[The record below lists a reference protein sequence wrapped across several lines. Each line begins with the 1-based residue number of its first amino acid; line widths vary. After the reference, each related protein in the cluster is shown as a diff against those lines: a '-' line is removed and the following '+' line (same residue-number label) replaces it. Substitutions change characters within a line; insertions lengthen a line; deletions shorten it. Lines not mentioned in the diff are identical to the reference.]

1 VWRGTTL
8 APVFEKDVGMSDYV
22 ITPPPAVTVPVA
34 GGKLFPV
41 RRVFCVGRNYAAHAR
56 EMGNDPN
63 REPPFFFTK
72 PADALVTNGAD
83 TAYPTAT
90 ANLHHEMELVV
101 AIGVG
106 GKDIPAADALSHVYG
121 YTAGLD
127 LTRRDMQDEAK
138 AMRRPWD
145 MSKGFDA
152 SAPIGEIVPASQI
165 GHPAAG
171 RIALNVNGAS
181 RQVGDLADQ
190 IWPVPDIIAALSK
203 LVALAP
209 GDLILTGTPEGV
221 AAVVRGDLLEGEIE
235 GVGKVKTRLV

>member
-1 VWRGTTL
+1 MP
-8 APVFEKDVGMSDYV
+8 APDFEKDVGMSDYV
-22 ITPPPAVTVPVA
+22 ITPPPVVAVPVV

-72 PADALVTNGAD
+72 PADALVTNGAV
-83 TAYPTAT
+83 TPYPTAT
-90 ANLHHEMELVV
+90 NNLHHEMELVV
-101 AIGVG
+101 AIGKG
-106 GKDIPAADALSHVYG
+106 GKDIDVKDALAHVYG
-121 YTAGLD
+121 YAAGLD

-152 SAPIGEIVPASQI
+152 SAPIGEIAPASEI

-171 RIALNVNGAS
+171 RIALDVNGAG

-190 IWPVPDIIAALSK
+190 IWPVPDIIATLSK

>member
-1 VWRGTTL
+1 
-8 APVFEKDVGMSDYV
+8 MSDYV
-22 ITPPPAVTVPVA
+22 ITPPPVVAVPVA

-72 PADALVTNGAD
+72 PADALVTKGAD
-83 TAYPTAT
+83 APYPTAT

-101 AIGVG
+101 AIGKG
-106 GKDIPAADALSHVYG
+106 GKDIAAAEALAHVYG
-121 YTAGLD
+121 YAAGLD
-127 LTRRDMQDEAK
+127 LTRRDLQDEAK

-152 SAPIGEIVPASQI
+152 SAPIGEITPATTS

-181 RQVGDLADQ
+181 RQAGDLADQ

-209 GDLILTGTPEGV
+209 GDLIFTGTPEGV
-221 AAVVRGDLLEGEIE
+221 AAVTRGDVLEGEIE
-235 GVGKVKTRLV
+235 GVGKVTTRLV